1 MAPPYRK
8 TTSRLKVWLLSA
20 ALQTIAFV
28 VAGGWQTDAYT
39 LAAFVVWC
47 VLSSTVLV
55 LLLVPQRP
63 VGGSD
68 SVATEPHE
76 PRTEPEQPQ
85 RRAPV
90 SDTER
95 ELRKAVYDLQNL
107 FAVSVDL
114 SSVRDVDEL
123 ARKLVLHVLGLMRV
137 NKAALAIPEDRSD
150 LRFKRRY
157 GGGLAEA
164 SLVALPLDARDPW
177 VRKVIAAGK
186 PSLIGTALR
195 TEEKLAAAGFALALP
210 LQQSGKVEGLL
221 LLGPKVSGTAFSS
234 SELQMLSLLG
244 NMASVALSNSRLYLE
259 LEASAITDAL
269 TGLYNRRYFDRRLV
283 EEMARARR
291 LDLPLS
297 LVLVDIDHFKRYN
310 DELGHPAGDALLQT
324 LAGIFK
330 ATSRET
336 DIWARYGGEEFAAIL
351 PAVPREGSR
360 VFAERVRLAVLAME
374 TADEVEKPVRVTVSL
389 GAATYPHD
397 AKLVRELVVR
407 ADRAL
412 YAAKN
417 QGRNRSVLF
426 SDLLPS
432 ERA

>member
-1 MAPPYRK
+1 M
-8 TTSRLKVWLLSA
+8 WLISA
-20 ALQTIAFV
+20 ALQSVAFV
-28 VAGGWQTDAYT
+28 VAGGWRANAYT
-39 LAAFVVWC
+39 LAAFVIWC
-47 VLSSTVLV
+47 VLSST
-55 LLLVPQRP
+55 LLVFFLSPEAREQAEQ
-63 VGGSD
+63 GS
-68 SVATEPHE
+68 PE
-76 PRTEPEQPQ
+76 PRKPPTEAPPERPK
-85 RRAPV
+85 RVPT

-150 LRFKRRY
+150 LRFRRRY

-186 PSLIGTALR
+186 PSLIGRALR
-195 TEEKLAAAGFALALP
+195 TEEQLSAAGFALALP

-221 LLGPKVSGTAFSS
+221 LLGPKVSGTDFSS

-374 TADEVEKPVRVTVSL
+374 TGDEVEKPIRVTVSL

>member
-1 MAPPYRK
+1 LSRNQG
-8 TTSRLKVWLLSA
+8 TGTSTRAGVWLLLA
-20 ALQTIAFV
+20 ALQGVAFL
-28 VAGGWQTDAYT
+28 VAGGWHSSAVVV
-39 LAAFVVWC
+39 AAFTVW
-47 VLSSTVLV
+47 VLLSSTVV
-55 LLLVPQRP
+55 AKF
-63 VGGSD
+63 VGKD
-68 SVATEPHE
+68 RV
-76 PRTEPEQPQ
+76 EQPEAVSAPEPAPPGKPEEAP
-85 RRAPV
+85 RRSLV

-95 ELRKAVYDLQNL
+95 ELRKAIYDLQNL

-114 SSVRDVDEL
+114 SSTRDVDEL

-137 NKAALAIPEDRSD
+137 SRVALVIPEDRSD
-150 LRFKRRY
+150 LRFRRRY
-157 GGGLAEA
+157 GGGLTEA
-164 SLVALPLDARDPW
+164 TLLSLPLDARDPW
-177 VRKVIAAGK
+177 LRKVIASGK
-186 PSLIGTALR
+186 PLPIGEALR
-195 TEEKLAAAGFALALP
+195 TEEALSRAGFALALP
-210 LQQSGKVEGLL
+210 LQQSGKLEGLL
-221 LLGPKVSGTAFSS
+221 LLGPKVSGAEFSS

-244 NMASVALSNSRLYLE
+244 NMASVALANSRLYLE

-269 TGLYNRRYFDRRLV
+269 TGLYNRRYFDHRLA

-310 DELGHPAGDALLQT
+310 DEFGHPAGDALLQT

-351 PAVPREGSR
+351 PGVPREGSR
-360 VFAERVRLAVLAME
+360 VFAERVRLAVLAMGNTE
-374 TADEVEKPVRVTVSL
+374 GVDKPVRVTISL

-432 ERA
+432 ERG